1 MWCWFSAEPALYMLR
16 GYHSLPNAGTLKTP
30 QWK

>member
-1 MWCWFSAEPALYMLR
+1 MWWLFSAEPEMYMFR

-30 QWK
+30 QW